1 MRILSP
7 VDSAAE
13 AASLVSLG
21 ATELYGGYLGSR
33 WNELFG
39 LQASANRRSFIE
51 AQVDDPG
58 EFRRIIDTAHGAGAS
73 FYLTV
78 NSPFFT
84 AEQAALLHEMID
96 DAVSAGIDAVI
107 AADIG
112 FIVSARQKWHG
123 LPIHLS
129 TLGEV
134 TNSAAVTFY
143 HGIGVERITLPRHMT
158 TRQIDDLITAS
169 PGTVFDA
176 FILYGQCVNA
186 EGHCTFSHDDPRRVW
201 PCVQPF
207 TIAGGEAT
215 AVEGAA
221 PAFCGQKVWDGL
233 PRGEACGLCGLWD
246 LRRLGVRSV
255 KIVGRGTSQE
265 RKEWAVRT
273 VAELIAMMDGGGI
286 SRDDFLAEAKAR
298 YRKKFPRGCRPTLC
312 YFPEYL
318 EEADDGE

>member
-21 ATELYGGYLGSR
+21 ASELYGGYLGPR

-39 LQASANRRSFIE
+39 LHASANRRSFTE
-51 AQVDDPG
+51 AQVGDAD
-58 EFRRIIDTAHGAGAS
+58 EFRRIIDTAHEGGAR
-73 FYLTV
+73 FYFTA

-84 AEQAALLHEMID
+84 AEQRIILDEMID

-112 FIVSARQKWHG
+112 FIVSARTKWHG
-123 LPIHLS
+123 LPVHLS

-134 TNSAAVTFY
+134 TNSAAVAFY

-158 TRQIDDLITAS
+158 TRQIGDLITAS

-176 FILYGQCVNA
+176 FVLYGQCVNA

-207 TIAGGEAT
+207 AIAGGEES

-255 KIVGRGTSQE
+255 KIVGRGTSRE
-265 RKEWAVRT
+265 RKEWAVGT
-273 VAELIAMMDGGGI
+273 TAALIAMMDAGGI
-286 SRDDFLAEAKAR
+286 SREDFLAEAKRR
-298 YRKKFPRGCRPTLC
+298 YRKQFPKGCRPTLC

-318 EEADDGE
+318 EETDA